1 MIKITNSQDEE
12 ESPICQKIKMIKY
25 SEYYSASQY
34 LFKEEVGEKGINL
47 NEI

>member
-1 MIKITNSQDEE
+1 MTKITNSQGEE
-12 ESPICQKIKMIKY
+12 ESPICQKIKIIKY
-25 SEYYSASQY
+25 SEQYSASEY